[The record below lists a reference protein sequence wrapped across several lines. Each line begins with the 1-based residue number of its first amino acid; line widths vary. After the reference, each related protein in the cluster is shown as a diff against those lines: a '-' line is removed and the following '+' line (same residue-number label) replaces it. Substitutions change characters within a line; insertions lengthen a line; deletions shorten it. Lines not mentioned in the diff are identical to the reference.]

1 MDLYTAQ
8 MARYRLAKERNIPYI
23 DTTVKSG
30 DKVFAPSWE
39 IVSRHK
45 AGTLDD
51 RGYTEVYKHLM
62 RESYG
67 NNRSRWLEV
76 ARMPQVCFLCYC
88 PACTLERKVF
98 CHRYLLVD
106 MFERVCL
113 HEGIPFNYVGEL
125 TPGAIV
131 QPQLPGLST

>member
-8 MARYRLAKERNIPYI
+8 MARFRIAKEMGIPYI

-30 DKVFAPSWE
+30 EKVFAPSWD

-51 RGYTEVYKHLM
+51 KGYTEVYKQLM
-62 RESYG
+62 RVSYG

-76 ARMPQVCFLCYC
+76 GRMPQVCFMCYC
-88 PACTLERKVF
+88 PACTQERKVF

-106 MFERVCL
+106 MYRCIC
-113 HEGIPFNYVGEL
+113 HKEGIPFNYVGEL
-125 TPGAIV
+125 TPGGIV